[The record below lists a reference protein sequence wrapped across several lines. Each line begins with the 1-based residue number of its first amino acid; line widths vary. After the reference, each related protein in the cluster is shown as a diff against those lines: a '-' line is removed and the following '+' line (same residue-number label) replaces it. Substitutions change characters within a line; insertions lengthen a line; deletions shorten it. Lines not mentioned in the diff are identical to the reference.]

1 MGQIRLFQT
10 ICRSDVR
17 MLSSELYDLV
27 NEMFDFIGNPRHC
40 HNDPHLLTV
49 NTGVTLL
56 DVDYDLPHH
65 ALKIYQLE
73 H

>member
-1 MGQIRLFQT
+1 MGQIRLFHT
-10 ICRSDVR
+10 IWSSDVQ

-40 HNDPHLLTV
+40 CNDPHLLNV
-49 NTGVTLL
+49 NIGVTLL

-65 ALKIYQLE
+65 TLKIYQLE